1 MGKKMLVNEVGHPDD
16 KYMAECDMRTLMAA
30 KEIRADK
37 KRLEAAL
44 KSGREQLKN
53 LKNTIGDEK

>member
-1 MGKKMLVNEVGHPDD
+1 MAKKELVKAIVGD
-16 KYMAECDMRTLMAA
+16 KYVAESDMRTLMIA

-53 LKNTIGDEK
+53 LKTAIGDEK